1 MYNLDSIDQQLIN
14 LLADN
19 ARTPIALLAKKMN
32 IARTTV
38 NNRLERLERNNI
50 IERYTIKLSSQE
62 YRQWLT
68 ATVLVQTDQDKISVV
83 FTQLKK
89 IPQIIKIV
97 TLSGRSDLMLT
108 LKVATAEILD
118 SVLDD
123 ISRITGVVRSETF
136 IQLSTKLDRE
146 SL

>member
-19 ARTPIALLAKKMN
+19 ARTPVAVLAKKMKV
-32 IARTTV
+32 ARTTV

-50 IERYTIKLSSQE
+50 IERYTLKLSSQE

-89 IPQIIKIV
+89 IPQITKIV